1 MKQECMMDQN
11 LLNQLTAP
19 IPGDHPGG
27 EDISFATQLDEIREA
42 RRQDDFSLAQGE
54 WETELKSA
62 QWPRVRQLCE
72 EQLIHKSKDLQVACW
87 YTEALCNLAGFRGLA
102 FGLQVLEVLLT
113 DFWEFLY
120 PDLLEDGLD
129 ERAGKIEWLN
139 KQLPA
144 AVRDIPLTS
153 KAFGAYSWL
162 KWDQS
167 RTIDNLGL
175 KDPAARERAIA
186 DGKLTGEAFDKAAA
200 GTGLAFYESLHR
212 DIREAA
218 TRLATLEG
226 HVDERFAEDSPGL
239 KDLRKAVA
247 DCDEVVTKIIGRLGG
262 STNATGAPP
271 PAMAPTDGVS
281 EQRSG
286 PAVHVVRAE
295 ASGPI
300 RTRADAVNALR
311 QVSHYFKQNEPHS
324 PVALLAERAAKWAEM
339 PLERWLASV
348 IKDDSTLNQLREL
361 LDIPREA

>member
-1 MKQECMMDQN
+1 MMDQN
-11 LLNQLTAP
+11 LLNQLMAP

-27 EDISFATQLDEIREA
+27 EDISFSTQFDDIREA

-72 EQLIHKSKDLQVACW
+72 EQLIRKSKDLQVACW
-87 YTEALCNLAGFRGLA
+87 YAEALCNISGFRGLA

-139 KQLPA
+139 KQLPTA
-144 AVRDIPLTS
+144 IRGIPLTS
-153 KAFGAYSWL
+153 KASGAYSWL
-162 KWDQS
+162 MWDES
-167 RTIDNLGL
+167 RSIDNLGL
-175 KDPAARERAIA
+175 KDPAAREKAIA
-186 DGKLTGEAFDKAAA
+186 DGKLSGEAFDKAAMA
-200 GTGLAFYESLHR
+200 TGLSFYEELHR
-212 DIREAA
+212 DIREAS
-218 TRLATLEG
+218 TRLAAVER
-226 HVDERFAEDSPGL
+226 HVDERLGDDSPGM
-239 KDLRKAVA
+239 KELRKAVA
-247 DCDEVVTKIIGRLGG
+247 DCEDVVAKIIGRLGG
-262 STNATGAPP
+262 TTHSVDARQPGSDLQPVVADAPATGAAPVS
-271 PAMAPTDGVS
+271 PADI
-281 EQRSG
+281 SG
-286 PAVHVVRAE
+286 PL
-295 ASGPI
+295 
-300 RTRADAVNALR
+300 RTRADAVRALR